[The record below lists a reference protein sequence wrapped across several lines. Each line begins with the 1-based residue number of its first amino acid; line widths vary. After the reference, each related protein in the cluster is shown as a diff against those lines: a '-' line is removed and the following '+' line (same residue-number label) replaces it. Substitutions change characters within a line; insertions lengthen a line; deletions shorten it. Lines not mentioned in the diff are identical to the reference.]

1 MHQDSLKLLKYLK
14 QEYVEKLYRS
24 FDKEPPKLAFNEHKF
39 TPCED
44 AKDDIIHILTIMKH
58 KIYGSTLTLKTS
70 KLSKERDGIHFE
82 IRSNKIVPI
91 KTSRKRKGQ
100 PDEIEQPK
108 KSSRRSFR
116 TFRNA
121 GMENCWLNSCMQLT
135 ITALDHTDEVPS
147 NGSILWELLISYKL
161 EDTEQILNPLNV
173 RNILIEKERER
184 ISAYNILPENRL
196 FHFAGTNTKS
206 SRQLKLMSESS
217 RIGQQDCKDFFICL
231 QENKNN
237 WMDVFNLFRFSTI
250 ESTRCTYCDSV
261 QGDFIPISRSFLQVN
276 PPSENMKM
284 SDYIAAHL
292 NETTNVTDWRHQDG
306 CGKKGNGIHTFRIQN
321 IDEVQ
326 FITVIVNR
334 LSYDLQGVL
343 TINNRKI
350 EVEPEV
356 TIRGHDD
363 KLVKFKPISVIH
375 HIGHVIG
382 NDTRGHYMA
391 DVLDVKSNRWLR
403 TSDDE
408 MPRLI
413 TRVTDNGY
421 IFLLKRIDE

>member
-14 QEYVEKLYRS
+14 QEYVDKLYRS
-24 FDKEPPKLAFNEHKF
+24 FDKEGPKLAFNEHKF

-135 ITALDHTDEVPS
+135 MTALDHTDEVPS

-184 ISAYNILPENRL
+184 ISAYNLSL
-196 FHFAGTNTKS
+196 
-206 SRQLKLMSESS
+206 
-217 RIGQQDCKDFFICL
+217 
-231 QENKNN
+231 
-237 WMDVFNLFRFSTI
+237 
-250 ESTRCTYCDSV
+250 
-261 QGDFIPISRSFLQVN
+261 
-276 PPSENMKM
+276 
-284 SDYIAAHL
+284 
-292 NETTNVTDWRHQDG
+292 
-306 CGKKGNGIHTFRIQN
+306 IHI
-321 IDEVQ
+321 
-326 FITVIVNR
+326 
-334 LSYDLQGVL
+334 
-343 TINNRKI
+343 
-350 EVEPEV
+350 
-356 TIRGHDD
+356 
-363 KLVKFKPISVIH
+363 
-375 HIGHVIG
+375 
-382 NDTRGHYMA
+382 
-391 DVLDVKSNRWLR
+391 
-403 TSDDE
+403 
-408 MPRLI
+408 
-413 TRVTDNGY
+413 
-421 IFLLKRIDE
+421 